1 MRFHATGFI
10 LVAGIVLFAL
20 LAGALPAAAIVRVAL
35 VVYVVAAFV
44 EVVANMVRYRD
55 MHVRS
60 RLLRLLFGR
69 T

>member
-10 LVAGIVLFAL
+10 VVAGILLFAL
-20 LAGALPAAAIVRVAL
+20 LAGALPAVAVVRVAL
-35 VVYVVAAFV
+35 MLYVVAAFV

-60 RLLRLLFGR
+60 RLLRLLFNR